1 MWNAT
6 HIVLHIC
13 RQYSIH
19 PTTRNRMHAALKEI
33 ASLLGRIGGSG
44 SFATRRTCPPDD
56 LSLEVRDVGCVRF
69 PISPVAALRLC
80 GVARPARHGYK
91 SETRLDRRVRDTW
104 EIPGGH
110 VSIDER
116 RWARTLVPQLERIR
130 RDLGLPEKCRLR
142 ADLHNLLVY
151 GPGQF
156 FAPHQDSEKA
166 DDMIGTLVVS
176 LPSRF
181 TGGAMALEHQGRRM
195 LVGGSGRHLTL
206 VAFYADC
213 RHEVRQVKQGHRIVL
228 TYNLIAEGD
237 DSAAPLPADGIESL
251 SASLQ
256 RFFGT
261 PRSSRSAGD
270 GEQTPPD
277 RLVYLLDHQYTQRA
291 LAWGRLKSS
300 DAERAAALQ
309 EVAKR
314 LDCEIFLALAD
325 VHETWLC
332 EDEYDGYRRR
342 RWSDYDESDDAEN
355 EFEVGYASGGTPEPM
370 DLIDSGV
377 ELRHWMGSGGRPRG
391 IPNGVGND
399 ELCFTKPTRDFDPFE
414 SDYEPYTGNAGNTV
428 DRWYHRAAVV
438 LWPRERTFVIRAK
451 ASPRWAIGHV
461 AQKLNAGHTAE
472 ALELAR
478 RLMPFWFNCARV
490 EDRKGLLEATLNLSA
505 KLADPQTAAALLQPF
520 TLLEMTTKLAPRL
533 PELLDRYGTEW
544 CRSLLKQWT
553 SERNV
558 WETPDARLKWMGS
571 ALAPICRALGGRDS
585 SDGRTLAGEILI
597 RQQTWLFRHVKLTLE
612 VGSSD
617 TIIAQGLAALGPPVL
632 GLIEASRAVKHTE
645 IEKEVMD
652 FLTDETIE
660 HTVHLQ
666 LGLLRAAHEHRRPGT
681 LSGLGKVHAR
691 CMKDVTARLA
701 QPARGHDDWS
711 IKVPLRCRC
720 ELCLILSRFLAAAD
734 KTRLEWPLAKE
745 KRAHVHRTID
755 SRDLP
760 VRHETRRTGSPHT
773 LVLQKT
779 SALFQ
784 REAAARRMWQADLD
798 WLTQIAA
805 DFRPPKADR

>member
-1 MWNAT
+1 
-6 HIVLHIC
+6 
-13 RQYSIH
+13 
-19 PTTRNRMHAALKEI
+19 MHAALKEI
-33 ASLLGRIGGSG
+33 ASVLGRIGGSG

-56 LSLEVRDVGCVRF
+56 LSLEVRDVGHVRF
-69 PISPVAALRLC
+69 PISLVAALKLC
-80 GVARPARHGYK
+80 DVARPARHGYK
-91 SETRLDRRVRDTW
+91 SETRLDRRIRDTW
-104 EIPGGH
+104 EIPGRH

-116 RWARTLVPQLERIR
+116 RWARTLVPQLQRIR

-181 TGGAMALEHQGRRM
+181 TGGAMVVEHQGQRT
-195 LVGGSGRHLTL
+195 LVGGSARQLTL
-206 VAFYADC
+206 VAFYSDC
-213 RHEVRQVKQGHRIVL
+213 RHEVRPVKQGHRIVL
-228 TYNLIAEGD
+228 TYNLIAECD
-237 DSAAPLPADGIESL
+237 ASAAPLPTDEIESL
-251 SASLQ
+251 SASLR
-256 RFFGT
+256 RFFET
-261 PRSSRSAGD
+261 PRPSRLAVGR
-270 GEQTPPD
+270 GQTPPD

-291 LAWGRLKSS
+291 LAWDRLKSS

-309 EVAKR
+309 EVARR

-332 EDEYDGYRRR
+332 EDEYDGYRGRH
-342 RWSDYDESDDAEN
+342 WSDCDENDDAED
-355 EFEVGYASGGTPEPM
+355 ECEDGYATDGTPELM
-370 DLIDSGV
+370 DLVDSDV
-377 ELRHWMGSGGRPRG
+377 ELRHWVGSGGRLRG
-391 IPNGVGND
+391 IPTGVRSD
-399 ELCFTKPTRDFDPFE
+399 ELCFTKPTQDFNPFE

-451 ASPRWAIGHV
+451 SSPRWAIGHV
-461 AQKLNAGHTAE
+461 AQKFDAGHTAE

-478 RLMPFWFNCARV
+478 RLMPFWFDCATV
-490 EDRKGLLEATLNLSA
+490 EDRKGLLDATLKLSA
-505 KLADPQTAAALLQPF
+505 KLADPQIAAALLQPF
-520 TLLEMTTKLAPRL
+520 TLLEMTAKLAPRL
-533 PELLDRYGTEW
+533 PELLDRYGTKW
-544 CRSLLKQWT
+544 CRSLLEQWT
-553 SERNV
+553 SERSIY
-558 WETPDARLKWMGS
+558 ETADARPKWMSS
-571 ALAPICRALGGRDS
+571 ALAPICRTLGADGS
-585 SDGRTLAGEILI
+585 SDGRTLAAEILI
-597 RQQTWLFRHVKLTLE
+597 RQQAWLFRDVKMTLE

-617 TIIAQGLAALGPPVL
+617 ATIARGLAALGRPIL
-632 GLIEASRAVKHTE
+632 GLFEASRA
-645 IEKEVMD
+645 IEQSEVEEEVANL
-652 FLTDETIE
+652 LTDETVE

-666 LGLLRAAHEHRRPGT
+666 LGLLRAAHEHRRAGT
-681 LSGLGKVHAR
+681 LPALERVHAR
-691 CMKDVTARLA
+691 CVKDVSARLA
-701 QPARGHDDWS
+701 EPIRSHGDWS

-720 ELCLILSRFLAAAD
+720 ELCVTLSRFLAAAD

-745 KRAHVHRTID
+745 RRAHVHRTID
-755 SRDLP
+755 SRELP

-773 LVLQKT
+773 LILEKT

-798 WLTQIAA
+798 WLTEIAA

>member
-1 MWNAT
+1 
-6 HIVLHIC
+6 
-13 RQYSIH
+13 
-19 PTTRNRMHAALKEI
+19 MHAALKEV
-33 ASLLGRIGGSG
+33 AQLLERIGGPG
-44 SFATRRTCPPDD
+44 SYATRRSSPPDD
-56 LSLEVRDVGCVRF
+56 LGLEVRGIGRIRF
-69 PISPVAALRLC
+69 PITPAAARKLC
-80 GVARPARHGYK
+80 ELARPARYGYK
-91 SETRLDRRVRDTW
+91 NETRLDRRVRDTW
-104 EIPGGH
+104 EIPGSRL
-110 VSIDER
+110 SIDER

-130 RDLGLPEKCRLR
+130 CDLGLPGKCRLR

-181 TGGAMALEHQGRRM
+181 TGGAMVLEHQGQRM
-195 LVGGSGRHLTL
+195 LVGGSARHLTL

-213 RHEVRQVKQGHRIVL
+213 RHEVRPVKQGHRIAL

-237 DSAAPLPADGIESL
+237 GSAAPLPADRIESL
-251 SASLQ
+251 NASVR
-256 RFFGT
+256 RFFET
-261 PRSSRSAGD
+261 PRPSHLAG
-270 GEQTPPD
+270 GREQTPPD

-309 EVAKR
+309 EVAQR

-332 EDEYDGYRRR
+332 EDEYDGYRGR
-342 RWSDYDESDDAEN
+342 RWSDYDENDDAED
-355 EFEVGYASGGTPEPM
+355 EFEDGYASDGMPELM
-370 DLIDSGV
+370 DLIDSDV
-377 ELRHWMGSGGRPRG
+377 ELRHWVRSGSRPRG
-391 IPNGVGND
+391 IPAGVGND
-399 ELCFTKPTRDFDPFE
+399 EICFTKPTRDFDPFE

-461 AQKLNAGHTAE
+461 AQKLEAGHTSD
-472 ALELAR
+472 ALELAH
-478 RLMPFWFNCARV
+478 RLTPFWCCCARL
-490 EDRKGLLEATLNLSA
+490 EDRKGLLEATLKLSA

-520 TLLEMTTKLAPRL
+520 TLLEITAKLAPRL
-533 PELLDRYGTEW
+533 PELLGRYGTEW

-553 SERNV
+553 SERSV
-558 WETPDARLKWMGS
+558 WETGDARPKWMGS
-571 ALAPICRALGGRDS
+571 ALAPICRALGARDS

-612 VGSSD
+612 MGSSD
-617 TIIAQGLAALGPPVL
+617 ATIARALAALGRPIL
-632 GLIEASRAVKHTE
+632 GLLEASRAVKRTE
-645 IEKEVMD
+645 IEEEVVD
-652 FLTDETIE
+652 LLTDETVE
-660 HTVHLQ
+660 HAVHLQ
-666 LGLLRAAHEHRRPGT
+666 LGLLRAAHEHRRPGA
-681 LSGLGKVHAR
+681 LSALEKVHAR
-691 CMKDVTARLA
+691 CIKDVVARLA
-701 QPARGHDDWS
+701 EPNRGHDDWS
-711 IKVPLRCRC
+711 IKDPLRCRC
-720 ELCLILSRFLAAAD
+720 EICVVLSKFLATAD

-755 SRDLP
+755 SRELP

-773 LVLQKT
+773 LVLEKT

-784 REAAARRMWQADLD
+784 REAAARRMWQAELD
-798 WLTQIAA
+798 WLTRTAA
-805 DFRPPKADR
+805 DFRPPKVDR